1 MSTHN
6 DLELNALKEILA
18 QTVQVSRIGRAT
30 DPKPEDRIWFTTQ
43 MQDLFVLDTDLAVQ
57 TLAEYVASQRQEA
70 AIEARIDEVTKPLK
84 MIKDF
89 KPDPIAPSFGSASG
103 GFERAGWQHYF
114 EDRLAE
120 LQGKEAA
127 ND

>member
-6 DLELNALKEILA
+6 DLELRKLLTKLNLDDSRGAEIL
-18 QTVQVSRIGRAT
+18 
-30 DPKPEDRIWFTTQ
+30 K
-43 MQDLFVLDTDLAVQ
+43 LF
-57 TLAEYVASQRQEA
+57 ERERQEA

-120 LQGKEAA
+120 LHGKEAA